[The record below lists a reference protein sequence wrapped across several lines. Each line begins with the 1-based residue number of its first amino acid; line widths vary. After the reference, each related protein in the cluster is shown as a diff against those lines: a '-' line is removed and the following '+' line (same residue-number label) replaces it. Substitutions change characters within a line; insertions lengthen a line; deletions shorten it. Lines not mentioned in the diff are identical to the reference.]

1 MDILGLQGVSL
12 FSLIKKTARNF
23 IDDDM
28 STYAA
33 ALAYRAL
40 FSLFPFLL
48 FLIAMLS
55 FVNLGEVFEQMG
67 DQALLVLPP
76 TAQSLLETVISD
88 LQDGNN
94 NIFSVAILV
103 AIGVASKGIRS
114 LMNAMNKAYN
124 ITESRPAWKL
134 ILLSVMYTLGVAVI
148 LLFATALM
156 VVGPQT
162 IEWLSGLLGVS
173 EMAVNLWNWLR
184 WPLAVVS
191 LMLVVAIV
199 YYLLPNAEQKFRFI
213 TPGSVVAV
221 IIWIAAS
228 VGLSTF
234 VSNFANYDVLY
245 GGIGA
250 MIVLMFF
257 FYVSSAVLLLGAEL
271 NATIEHTSSQGKDK
285 GEKKIA
291 ATG

>member
-1 MDILGLQGVSL
+1 
-12 FSLIKKTARNF
+12 
-23 IDDDM
+23 M

-33 ALAYRAL
+33 ALSYRAL
-40 FSLFPFLL
+40 FALFPFLL

-55 FVNLGEVFEQMG
+55 FLNLGDVFDRMREQT
-67 DQALLVLPP
+67 LLVLPP
-76 TAQSLLETVISD
+76 TTHDLIDTVISD
-88 LQDGNN
+88 LQDSNN
-94 NIFSVAILV
+94 SIFSVAILI

-134 ILLSVMYTLGVAVI
+134 LLLSVVYTIGVAVM

-162 IEWLSGLLGVS
+162 IEWLGAWVGVG
-173 EMAVNLWNWLR
+173 ELAVTLWALLR
-184 WPLAVVS
+184 WPLAVVL
-191 LMLVVAIV
+191 LMLVVAIL
-199 YYLLPNAEQKFRFI
+199 YYLMPNAEQKFRFI

-228 VGLSTF
+228 VGLSIY
-234 VSNFANYDVLY
+234 VSNFGNYDVMY

-250 MIVLMFF
+250 IIVLMFF
-257 FYVSSAVLLLGAEL
+257 FYISSAVLLLGAEL
-271 NATIEHTSSQGKDK
+271 NATIEHASVQGKDQ
-285 GEKKIA
+285 GDRLIEP
-291 ATG
+291 

>member
-1 MDILGLQGVSL
+1 MAILGLQGASV
-12 FSLIKKTARNF
+12 FSLIKNTAKNF

-48 FLIAMLS
+48 FLIAVLS
-55 FVNLGEVFEQMG
+55 FLNLGDFFDDLREQT
-67 DQALLVLPP
+67 LLVLP
-76 TAQSLLETVISD
+76 TTVQELIDTVISD
-88 LQDGNN
+88 LRDGSN
-94 NIFSVAILV
+94 NIFSLAILV
-103 AIGVASKGIRS
+103 AIAVASKGVRS

-134 ILLSVMYTLGVAVI
+134 IVLSVVYTVGTAML
-148 LLFATALM
+148 LLFATSLM

-162 IEWLSGLLGVS
+162 IEWLAGFVGLS
-173 EMAVNLWNWLR
+173 ELAANLWTWLR
-184 WPLAVVS
+184 WPLAVLS
-191 LMLVVAIV
+191 LMLVVAIL
-199 YYLLPNAEQKFRFI
+199 YYLMPDAEQQFRFI

-221 IIWIAAS
+221 IVWILAS
-228 VGLSTF
+228 MGLSTY
-234 VSNFANYDVLY
+234 VSNFGNYDVLY

-257 FYVSSAVLLLGAEL
+257 FYISSAVLLLGAEL
-271 NATIEHTSSQGKDK
+271 NATIEHASAQGKAK
-285 GEKKIA
+285 GERQIES
-291 ATG
+291 

>member
-1 MDILGLQGVSL
+1 MAILGLQGASV
-12 FSLIKKTARNF
+12 FSLIKNTAINF

-55 FVNLGEVFEQMG
+55 FVNLSDVFDQMR
-67 DQALLVLPP
+67 DQTLLVLPP
-76 TAQSLLETVISD
+76 TVEELIDTVISD
-88 LQDGNN
+88 LRDGSN
-94 NIFSVAILV
+94 NIFSLAIV
-103 AIGVASKGIRS
+103 IAIGVASKGIRS

-124 ITESRPAWKL
+124 IKESRPAWKL
-134 ILLSVMYTLGVAVI
+134 VLLSVIYTVGVAVM

-162 IEWLSGLLGVS
+162 IEWLGAWMGVG
-173 EMAVNLWNWLR
+173 EVAVTLWAWMR
-184 WPLAVVS
+184 WPLAVIS
-191 LMLVVAIV
+191 LMLVVAII
-199 YYLLPNAEQKFRFI
+199 YYLMPDAEQKFRFI

-221 IIWIAAS
+221 IIWIGAS
-228 VGLSTF
+228 VGLSTY

-257 FYVSSAVLLLGAEL
+257 FYITSAVLLLGAEL
-271 NATIEHTSSQGKDK
+271 NATIEHTSSEGKDK
-285 GEKKIA
+285 GDRVINP
-291 ATG
+291 

>member
-1 MDILGLQGVSL
+1 MAILGLQGASI
-12 FSLIKKTARNF
+12 FSLIKNTAKNF

-55 FVNLGEVFEQMG
+55 FLNLGEVFDQMR
-67 DQALLVLPP
+67 DQTLLVLPP
-76 TAQSLLETVISD
+76 TAQDLIDTVISD
-88 LQDGNN
+88 LQDSNN

-124 ITESRPAWKL
+124 IAESRPAWKL
-134 ILLSVMYTLGVAVI
+134 FLLSVIYTVGVAMV

-162 IEWLSGLLGVS
+162 VEWLGAFMGISD
-173 EMAVNLWNWLR
+173 MAVNLWNWLR

-191 LMLVVAIV
+191 LMLVVAIL
-199 YYLLPNAEQKFRFI
+199 YYLMPNAEQKFRFI

-228 VGLSTF
+228 VGLSTY
-234 VSNFANYDVLY
+234 VSNFGNYDVLY

-250 MIVLMFF
+250 IIVLMFF

-271 NATIEHTSSQGKDK
+271 NATIEHTSTQGKDK
-285 GEKKIA
+285 GEKQIRP
-291 ATG
+291 

>member
-1 MDILGLQGVSL
+1 M
-12 FSLIKKTARNF
+12 IKNTARNF

-33 ALAYRAL
+33 ALSYRAL
-40 FSLFPFLL
+40 FALFPFLL

-55 FVNLGEVFEQMG
+55 FLNLGDVFDRMREQT
-67 DQALLVLPP
+67 LLVLPP
-76 TAQSLLETVISD
+76 TTHDLIDTVISD
-88 LQDGNN
+88 LQDSNN
-94 NIFSVAILV
+94 SIFSVAILI

-134 ILLSVMYTLGVAVI
+134 LLLSVVYTIGVAVM

-162 IEWLSGLLGVS
+162 IEWLGAWVGVG
-173 EMAVNLWNWLR
+173 ELAVTLWALLR
-184 WPLAVVS
+184 WPLAVVL
-191 LMLVVAIV
+191 LMLVVAIL
-199 YYLLPNAEQKFRFI
+199 YYLMPNAEQKFRFI

-228 VGLSTF
+228 VGLSIY
-234 VSNFANYDVLY
+234 VSNFGNYDVMY

-250 MIVLMFF
+250 IIVLMFF
-257 FYVSSAVLLLGAEL
+257 FYISSAVLLLGAEL
-271 NATIEHTSSQGKDK
+271 NATIEHASVQGKDQ
-285 GEKKIA
+285 GDRLIEP
-291 ATG
+291 